1 MNRPGGT
8 LAGPGR
14 LPGGGGDAGQC
25 SHRRWRW
32 CLRNAAHEQGE
43 RRPAAC
49 QRAGA
54 HATAAPK
61 LQRRRGTPG
70 APMPGAPAAGGG
82 AGAPGCSRVRQGS
95 PRARLVAQLVGG
107 PLVCGQLQRARA
119 CRQPGQEAPPHDG
132 RRRGGRRWRA
142 HAAHEAP
149 RQHLRRQPRR
159 RGGGRR
165 QRGAQ
170 LRRAALLPGP
180 AAGAVRPPRLS
191 QTARHARRTA
201 LFTTDAQ
208 LGRHAAAR
216 AGQQARPQVALQAG
230 SEGAPGPSGPRAA
243 SHRARGARA
252 PRAACPPA
260 SRSASYEPPP
270 YYCCL
275 PLVKLVARRNSNA
288 SQRVSSHA
296 CRDRHARTGRQA
308 QGGVGG

>member
-119 CRQPGQEAPPHDG
+119 RRQRGQEAPPHNGGRSVG
-132 RRRGGRRWRA
+132 RRCGA

-149 RQHLRRQPRR
+149 REHLCLQPRWRRGRRRQH
-159 RGGGRR
+159 
-165 QRGAQ
+165 GAQ
-170 LRRAALLPGP
+170 LCRAPLLLGPQPAPSGRRACCTHSLAHMMHSAVHERRAAWQARSGPGLD
-180 AAGAVRPPRLS
+180 AGLSAGAPPGRRPGRAWPTRATRRVAS
-191 QTARHARRTA
+191 RKRRARSARS
-201 LFTTDAQ
+201 L
-208 LGRHAAAR
+208 
-216 AGQQARPQVALQAG
+216 
-230 SEGAPGPSGPRAA
+230 PSG
-243 SHRARGARA
+243 
-252 PRAACPPA
+252 
-260 SRSASYEPPP
+260 EP
-270 YYCCL
+270 
-275 PLVKLVARRNSNA
+275 
-288 SQRVSSHA
+288 
-296 CRDRHARTGRQA
+296 
-308 QGGVGG
+308 